1 MSPFIEHL
9 TPHWAATPRS
19 FIEDQGEIRGRY
31 RNQVAQWLLVVG
43 PRSIGRRM
51 TATICAIASEEVVRV
66 MDAGDQFDPH
76 LAAHLLGGEK
86 YVTER
91 ILLQRPGTGRR
102 GCIDLLVMLQKEAS
116 TQVPLVILDMLRP
129 FYASFLPLP
138 KRQELL
144 QSSFENLQRL
154 QISTSGLVSLCP
166 PRRASPAAR
175 LLFARAEALARKSFD
190 REIRLPGWEMRRMF

>member
-9 TPHWAATPRS
+9 TPRWAASPRS

-43 PRSIGRRM
+43 PRSIGHRM
-51 TATICAIASEEVVRV
+51 TATICAMASEEVVRV

-91 ILLQRPGTGRR
+91 IRLQRVENSGRA
-102 GCIDLLVMLQKEAS
+102 CIDLLVMLQKEPS

-129 FYASFLPLP
+129 FYNPSLPLP
-138 KRQELL
+138 KRLELL

-166 PRRASPAAR
+166 PNRAGPAAR
-175 LLFARAEALARKSFD
+175 QLFAQAEALARKSFD
-190 REIRLPGWEMRRMF
+190 REIRFPGWEMRRMF